1 MPSYK
6 VGRVAEDIK
15 RELAY
20 IIREIKDPRVT
31 GILSVVKVDLT
42 NDLSYAKVYISA
54 VEGYDTAKK
63 SVEGLKH
70 ATPFIRSRLNEKIR
84 LRKMPEL
91 KFIADDTVQYAED
104 ISKIIDRLH
113 EKKAKGSDKP
123 D

>member
-20 IIREIKDPRVT
+20 IIREVKDPRVT
-31 GILSVVKVDLT
+31 GILSIVKVDLT
-42 NDLSYAKVYISA
+42 NDLSYAKVYVSA

-63 SVEGLKH
+63 SVEGLKN
-70 ATPFIRSRLNEKIR
+70 AIPFIRGRLNDKIR

-104 ISKIIDRLH
+104 ISKIIDSLH
-113 EKKAKGSDKP
+113 EGKEKSGN
-123 D
+123 

>member
-20 IIREIKDPRVT
+20 IIREVEDPRVT
-31 GILSVVKVDLT
+31 GILSIVKVDLT
-42 NDLSYAKVYISA
+42 NDLSYAKVYVSA

-63 SVEGLKH
+63 SVEGLKN
-70 ATPFIRSRLNEKIR
+70 AIPFIRGRLNDKIR

-104 ISKIIDRLH
+104 ISKIIDSLH
-113 EKKAKGSDKP
+113 EGKEKSGN
-123 D
+123 